1 MKGVHSFL
9 GHAGFY
15 RQFIRDFSKV
25 SKPLVSL
32 LKQRVPF
39 EFDDAYMNAFESL
52 KKKLT
57 SAPII
62 SAPDWELL
70 FELIYDASDYAVG
83 AVLGQRKNKIFYA
96 IYYASRTLNY
106 SEVCAGK

>member
-15 RQFIRDFSKV
+15 RRFIRDFSKV

-32 LKQRVPF
+32 LKQRVPS

-62 SAPDWELL
+62 
-70 FELIYDASDYAVG
+70 
-83 AVLGQRKNKIFYA
+83 
-96 IYYASRTLNY
+96 
-106 SEVCAGK
+106 